1 MRITLEMNNLWHEN
15 SFAPLVLNDEKYRKV
30 WVILVKWS
38 DSSKFSYIYFRFI
51 YKKKKKKDSLHNP
64 IYRKL

>member
-1 MRITLEMNNLWHEN
+1 MRITLEMNNLCHEN
-15 SFAPLVLNDEKYRKV
+15 SFVSLVLNDEKYWKV

-51 YKKKKKKDSLHNP
+51 YKKKDSLHNP